1 MKFRYL
7 VVALALAGMS
17 GVAAAQAS
25 SNPFARPAAG
35 APTAASASGAP
46 GLVTGQLPGAA
57 AAPGG
62 MPGLPGMSPLGVN
75 GIPGLPGMPDPNAIT
90 EDVQASRVGTINGAR
105 IYRGSN
111 TYLFEKASEKKLV
124 RNLVAQAPSGSGN
137 DSSKSVAG
145 AATGAQTPKSLPS
158 FVGKPAPKN

>member
-1 MKFRYL
+1 MKSRHL
-7 VVALALAGMS
+7 IVALALACLS

-35 APTAASASGAP
+35 APNAASTTGAAAFSS
-46 GLVTGQLPGAA
+46 GQLPMNAGNS
-57 AAPGG
+57 G
-62 MPGLPGMSPLGVN
+62 GLPPMPALGPN
-75 GIPGLPGMPDPNAIT
+75 GIPGMLGMPDSNAIT